1 MQPAHDAIVVG
12 GGLGGLA
19 AARELRRA
27 GHSVLLLEARDR
39 LGGRLL
45 TGEFAGEEVEFGG
58 AFVHWWQPHVFAEIS
73 RLGLGYEPGPEPEH
87 WSYWSEGTLHRGSLL
102 ELMPRFEELFARLFA
117 DALEVFPAPM
127 DTLAGG
133 EAFARYDAMSVAA
146 RVDEVGFTPEERD
159 LISAL
164 IVTICNC
171 RADEASCA
179 ALMQSYAQSGYSF
192 EGWLGT
198 LGVYTLKSTA
208 QLVAGIAGE
217 ADADVRFNS
226 PVAAISQTDSGVTV
240 TTRAGEQHEASV
252 VVVALPLNVLGAVEF
267 TPALEPVQSAA
278 IHAGAASH
286 GIKIWIHITGNT
298 EPFYVTAPEPEPL
311 NFIDTVYSVP
321 GGQIVVAFGHDA
333 DSLDPTDHDAVA
345 AAMHR
350 LVPGDYEVTEVGGHD
365 WATDEF
371 SKGTWAIDRPGQ
383 RSESLAALQAGSGR
397 VRFAGS
403 DFSSGWK
410 GFMDGAIESG
420 MRTGR
425 EVTELLAGRVEVT
438 TSPVA

>member
-1 MQPAHDAIVVG
+1 MQPDHDAIVVG

-73 RLGLGYEPGPEPEH
+73 RLGLGYEPGPEPAH
-87 WSYWSEGTLHRGSLL
+87 WSYWSEGTLHRGSVI
-102 ELMPRFEELFARLFA
+102 ELIPRFEELFARLFA
-117 DALEVFPAPM
+117 DALEVFPVPM

-133 EAFARYDAMSVAA
+133 EAFERYDAMSVAD
-146 RVDEVGFTPEERD
+146 RVDEVGFTQEERD

-179 ALMQSYAQSGYSF
+179 ALMQSYTQSGYSF

-198 LGVYTLKSTA
+198 LGVYSLKSTA
-208 QLVAGIAGE
+208 RLVAGIADE

-226 PVAAISQTDSGVTV
+226 PVASITQTAGGVTV
-240 TTRAGEQHEASV
+240 TTRAGEQHDGSRRRRCAAAQRARRAWSSR
-252 VVVALPLNVLGAVEF
+252 PRSSR
-267 TPALEPVQSAA
+267 VQSAA
-278 IHAGAASH
+278 IEAGAASH
-286 GIKIWIHITGNT
+286 GVKIWVHISGDV

-311 NFIDTVYSVP
+311 NFIDTVYEVP

-333 DSLDPTDHDAVA
+333 GLLDPTDHDAVA

-350 LVPGDYEVTEVGGHD
+350 LVPGDYEVADIAAHN
-365 WATDEF
+365 WAEDEF
-371 SKGTWAIDRPGQ
+371 SKGTWAVDRPGQ
-383 RSESLAALQAGSGR
+383 RTESLAALQAGSGR
-397 VRFAGS
+397 LRFAGS

-425 EVTELLAGRVEVT
+425 EVAELLDGRVEV
-438 TSPVA
+438 PA